1 MAPRGC
7 LTLTLALALTVPLT
21 LTLAP
26 ALTLPLTLALAR
38 ALTLPLTLGYEV
50 RERLRRE
57 DGAGGAFALL
67 AIAHLVQSRLGPALL
82 CCCCVYCW
90 CRLSIEL

>member
-7 LTLTLALALTVPLT
+7 LTLTLALALT
-21 LTLAP
+21 
-26 ALTLPLTLALAR
+26 
-38 ALTLPLTLGYEV
+38 LPLTLGCEV